1 MLKTHTFRMFYS
13 IAFGALL
20 GLGCASASRR
30 GPSDLPQHPIE
41 VEVRGVRSDQGVLR
55 IAVYD
60 NRETFLREGGI
71 LHGVSV
77 PPTTTRVEL
86 DVPDRR
92 PVVVS
97 VFHDLDG
104 DAQLQRG
111 AFGIPIEPWGFSGR
125 PSLVGPPSWEACA
138 IVPEPDAVVVIDL
151 RGLP

>member
-1 MLKTHTFRMFYS
+1 MGF
-13 IAFGALL
+13 
-20 GLGCASASRR
+20 GCASASR
-30 GPSDLPQHPIE
+30 GGESALPQHPIE
-41 VEVRGVRSDQGVLR
+41 IEVRGVRSDRGVVR
-55 IAVYD
+55 VAVYAD
-60 NRETFLREGGI
+60 RSTFLREGGI

-92 PVVVS
+92 PVVIS

-104 DAQLQRG
+104 DAQLRRG

-125 PSLVGPPSWEACA
+125 PSLVGPPSWDACA
-138 IVPEPDAVVVIDL
+138 IVPARDAVVVIDL